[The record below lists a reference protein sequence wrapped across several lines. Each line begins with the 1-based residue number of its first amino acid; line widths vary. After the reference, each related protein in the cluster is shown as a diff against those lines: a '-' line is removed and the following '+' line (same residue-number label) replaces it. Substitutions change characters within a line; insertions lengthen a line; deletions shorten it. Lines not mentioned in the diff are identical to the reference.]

1 VALADGRLKPR
12 PDQEPATLVLVQIKL
27 LDGHGLS
34 LLPIGRFDRAE
45 VFAFATHD
53 DDAPAS
59 EDLDAK
65 PTWTASGATLPKLVN
80 VERAGWGL
88 PEQ

>member
-1 VALADGRLKPR
+1 MMTRQLRR
-12 PDQEPATLVLVQIKL
+12 T
-27 LDGHGLS
+27 
-34 LLPIGRFDRAE
+34 
-45 VFAFATHD
+45 
-53 DDAPAS
+53 
-59 EDLDAK
+59 LDAK